1 MVWVPAVHVGV
12 RDEEEVVAVR
22 LAGVGRVAVAAA
34 ADSVQVP
41 AVRAGGRA
49 ELETAVDESLD
60 IMDTFPLLKEE
71 VGRLAKEEIGRGE
84 TTTVDLLVK
93 HVEAQEAFCQ
103 IIPKTKT
110 QKRPKIAGP

>member
-41 AVRAGGRA
+41 AVRAGGGT
-49 ELETAVDESLD
+49 ELETAVANLSPH
-60 IMDTFPLLKEE
+60 THRVVQP
-71 VGRLAKEEIGRGE
+71 G
-84 TTTVDLLVK
+84 
-93 HVEAQEAFCQ
+93 
-103 IIPKTKT
+103 
-110 QKRPKIAGP
+110 